1 MQYIFR
7 YRKAIG
13 MLCILTIV
21 LSLPIKGWALTSK
34 TSGPYTLLI
43 QEDIC
48 MISDYDPSENLTG
61 KVSVASSYGESDGT
75 SIVNTY
81 SVVGIKTTAF
91 RGKTL
96 ASLDVL
102 VGDGQRVE
110 NYGYQLEKY
119 AFQKTEIGLSS
130 DDPKAVFR
138 GGAITS
144 IGAGAFEEAKIG
156 CDLVFENIKGKICA
170 DAFCRAEIDGTLHL
184 YGTIDEIETHAFEG
198 IRVNKLTLPKN
209 TYYIADEAF
218 KDTNF
223 SVWAL
228 PDNLKKLG
236 SRIFEGCKLQTITL
250 PKSNEDREIAAD
262 AFPDQEGLIIVIPE
276 SLTELSSFHFENYQN
291 LIFQTAPNLSDDS
304 PVISYL
310 KEKNLSYKV
319 GEQGEVVTPSSPEK
333 PTQPPTEKPT
343 QTPTTAEPT
352 LIPTEEPTQIPTEEP
367 THRPLVEPT
376 QKPVVTQMPTPATE
390 QTPAP
395 ERTQDPNVNNKKQNR
410 TYSIK
415 NIKYKIKSG
424 SSATVTGATKT
435 GLKKISIPATV
446 KIEGKLYKVTGIK
459 SRAFRKQKKLQTVT
473 IGNFVADVG
482 DEAFAYCSRLKRIQ
496 FGTGVKSLGRKVL
509 YKDRKLKKIL
519 FKGKKL
525 KKIGKK
531 AFYGVPSQVDIRAVR
546 AKVKAYAK
554 LINRS
559 KK

>member
-1 MQYIFR
+1 M
-7 YRKAIG
+7 
-13 MLCILTIV
+13 
-21 LSLPIKGWALTSK
+21 
-34 TSGPYTLLI
+34 
-43 QEDIC
+43 
-48 MISDYDPSENLTG
+48 
-61 KVSVASSYGESDGT
+61 
-75 SIVNTY
+75 
-81 SVVGIKTTAF
+81 
-91 RGKTL
+91 
-96 ASLDVL
+96 
-102 VGDGQRVE
+102 
-110 NYGYQLEKY
+110 
-119 AFQKTEIGLSS
+119 
-130 DDPKAVFR
+130 
-138 GGAITS
+138 
-144 IGAGAFEEAKIG
+144 
-156 CDLVFENIKGKICA
+156 
-170 DAFCRAEIDGTLHL
+170 
-184 YGTIDEIETHAFEG
+184 
-198 IRVNKLTLPKN
+198 PKN

-367 THRPLVEPT
+367 THRPIVEPT

-482 DEAFAYCSRLKRIQ
+482 DEAFAYCPRLKRIQ